1 MRERNMREF
10 AKSNKLPSIRTNE
23 RTGQK
28 KKRKTYAFGKD
39 GLNILHA
46 VDDGNENGRGT
57 NGGRGKCG
65 YRLEILWK
73 MKVSERLSSKTVI
86 FGTGFSIVIAGN
98 ETGWG
103 TNGGRGTCR
112 YRLQIL

>member
-1 MRERNMREF
+1 MRQIPQI
-10 AKSNKLPSIRTNE
+10 AVHPNE

-28 KKRKTYAFGKD
+28 KKGKTNAFGKD

-46 VDDGNENGRGT
+46 VYDGNANGWGT

-103 TNGGRGTCR
+103 TNGDRGTCK
-112 YRLQIL
+112 YRNLFFKCN

>member
-10 AKSNKLPSIRTNE
+10 AKSNKVPSIRTNE

-73 MKVSERLSSKTVI
+73 MKVSDRLSSKTVI

-98 ETGWG
+98 ETGWE
-103 TNGGRGTCR
+103 TNGDRGTRR
-112 YRLQIL
+112 YRQKNF